1 MNNIKDDLAEVSQM
15 RNRGFQARS
24 EGVCLSQMTE
34 AKREESAIY
43 RCETTLKLSTLPKT
57 WLIDIDGTIV
67 KHNGYKDN
75 GRDTLLNGVSEFFA
89 SLPKDDKVI
98 LLTAR
103 ESSQVASLKDF
114 LAKHKIRFD
123 ALISDLPFG
132 ERILVNDT
140 KPSGLKT
147 SFAINKKRDEDFC
160 VEVERDEKL

>member
-1 MNNIKDDLAEVSQM
+1 MKQ
-15 RNRGFQARS
+15 
-24 EGVCLSQMTE
+24 
-34 AKREESAIY
+34 
-43 RCETTLKLSTLPKT
+43 LKLSNLPKT

-103 ESSQVASLKDF
+103 ESSQMPRLKAF
-114 LAKHKIRFD
+114 LARHKIRFD

-132 ERILVNDT
+132 ERILINDI

-147 SFAINKKRDEDFC
+147 AFAINKKRNERFC